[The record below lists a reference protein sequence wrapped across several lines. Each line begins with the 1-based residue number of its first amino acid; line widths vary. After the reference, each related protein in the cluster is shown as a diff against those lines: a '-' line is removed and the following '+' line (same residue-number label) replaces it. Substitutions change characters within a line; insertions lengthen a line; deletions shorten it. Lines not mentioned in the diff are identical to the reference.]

1 MEHFDG
7 AAVAAT
13 ETFVPARLL
22 DFLLRLEA
30 TRTTDAVW
38 ELFLDL
44 AHGLE
49 LTVVDYVYATD
60 FRNWEQAQF
69 IRTTFTSDWLERL
82 RAYPHIR
89 DTSNFRIHGCRYLT
103 PLKIGPAYLPLM
115 GEISDDKR
123 RHVHLAAEQGLNAG
137 VAFPLRMGDPG
148 HAALIA
154 FGGSH
159 GAEAFDALLTR
170 HGWTLHAAAL
180 AGHARYAELFKT
192 EFVKRNHLTPKQ
204 KELLRLVGHGMMDKQ
219 IAHAL
224 GISFSAVRQRL
235 SSVQAKTGAQ
245 NRADLAALAARIGL
259 VPDPLLKAHGD
270 DLTVFVCTGDGRTG
284 TEVRP
289 PRACAHEAAE

>member
-7 AAVAAT
+7 MAVAAT

-44 AHGLE
+44 AHGLD
-49 LTVVDYVYATD
+49 LNVVEYVYSAD

-69 IRTTFTSDWLERL
+69 IRTTFTSDWLDRV

-89 DTSNFRIHGCRYLT
+89 DTSDFRTHGCRYLT
-103 PLKIGPAYLPLM
+103 PLKIGAAYLPSM
-115 GEISDDKR
+115 GEISADKR
-123 RHVHLAAEQGLNAG
+123 RHVLLAAEHGLNAG

-148 HAALIA
+148 HAALIT
-154 FGGSH
+154 FGGDHS
-159 GAEAFDALLTR
+159 AEAFDALLAR
-170 HGWTLHAAAL
+170 HGWTLHTAAL

-192 EFVKRNHLTPKQ
+192 EFIERNQLTAKQ
-204 KELLRLVGHGMMDKQ
+204 KELLCLIGHGMMDKQ
-219 IAHAL
+219 IAHKL
-224 GISFSAVRQRL
+224 GVSFSAVRQRL
-235 SSVQAKTGAQ
+235 ASVQAKTGAQ
-245 NRADLAALAARIGL
+245 NRADLAGLAARIGL

-270 DLTVFVCTGDGRTG
+270 DLTVFVCTGDGPTG
-284 TEVRP
+284 TKAFP
-289 PRACAHEAAE
+289 PRQCAPEAAE